1 MALMVFIISVLL
13 HSSITDILKCS
24 NAIKYYLNATVQVSL
39 KVCDAVNH
47 FRNKTS
53 QWVINGTT
61 WLLGD

>member
-13 HSSITDILKCS
+13 HSSITILKCS

-39 KVCDAVNH
+39 KVCDAVNL

>member
-24 NAIKYYLNATVQVSL
+24 NAIKYYLNATVHVSL
-39 KVCDAVNH
+39 KVCDAVNL
-47 FRNKTS
+47 FRNKIS

-61 WLLGD
+61 WLLCD